1 MQKNAG
7 TSIVRSLVPHIG
19 SDCEI
24 YGSTPDGHI
33 LSDYNKPMGKLW
45 KHIEARNA
53 KKQIDIDIW
62 NEYFKFAFVRNP
74 WSRILSQYSWW
85 TQNTWDDEKKTGDK
99 VRKMKNFEEY
109 LVQKIG
115 IVPNQKLQ
123 LFEEDIPLVD
133 YIGRFEY
140 LEEDFNEDHIP
151 TLNTLPFPV
160 KGVKWDTAL
169 ADTSYFD
176 NVAKQVL
183 ERFET
188 SNKSSFDAKKLIDDL
203 DQINFVRDVLTIRM
217 SVAPGKDNTEK
228 FTWATRDGAHTSK
241 FTFKTESID

>member
-140 LEEDFNEDHIP
+140 LEEDFNEVCNLLKLENVSLIHENKTNHKDYKKYYNNDNNAIIEY
-151 TLNTLPFPV
+151 LYNKDIESF
-160 KGVKWDTAL
+160 GFD
-169 ADTSYFD
+169 FD
-176 NVAKQVL
+176 NTA
-183 ERFET
+183 
-188 SNKSSFDAKKLIDDL
+188 NKNIGVIILRILFI
-203 DQINFVRDVLTIRM
+203 
-217 SVAPGKDNTEK
+217 
-228 FTWATRDGAHTSK
+228 
-241 FTFKTESID
+241 SICYHF